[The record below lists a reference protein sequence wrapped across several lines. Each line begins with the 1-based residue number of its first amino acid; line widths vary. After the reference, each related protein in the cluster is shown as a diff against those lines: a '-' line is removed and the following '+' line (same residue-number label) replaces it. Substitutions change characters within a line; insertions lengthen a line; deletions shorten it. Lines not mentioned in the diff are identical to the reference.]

1 VDAVQLEL
9 SEATDMEEAAPFALR
24 EDLAARLRPHLR
36 ALLES
41 FLQHAFL
48 QP

>member
-1 VDAVQLEL
+1 MDESPPYA
-9 SEATDMEEAAPFALR
+9 FR

-41 FLQHAFL
+41 FLRHAFP